1 MSTPNTTIHLSIS
14 DEKLNYIKAFL
25 KALKIKFEITK
36 EEPYNQEFVK
46 KMKQSDRIYE
56 STSLT
61 QEQKKAIDMGL
72 KSLDDENKIPH
83 DQVMNE
89 TKNRYP
95 NLFK

>member
-46 KMKQSDRIYE
+46 KMKQSEQDFKNGNSTRIE
-56 STSLT
+56 KEDLSNFL
-61 QEQKKAIDMGL
+61 GL
-72 KSLDDENKIPH
+72 E
-83 DQVMNE
+83 
-89 TKNRYP
+89 
-95 NLFK
+95 